1 MRKYQLLNSIHF
13 YGHSSEFYL
22 QTQVRI
28 TLLALKGLIISVKA
42 LSLFIMKIHKSLAI
56 AVK

>member
-13 YGHSSEFYL
+13 YGHTEFHL

-42 LSLFIMKIHKSLAI
+42 LSLFIMKICKSLAI
-56 AVK
+56 AV